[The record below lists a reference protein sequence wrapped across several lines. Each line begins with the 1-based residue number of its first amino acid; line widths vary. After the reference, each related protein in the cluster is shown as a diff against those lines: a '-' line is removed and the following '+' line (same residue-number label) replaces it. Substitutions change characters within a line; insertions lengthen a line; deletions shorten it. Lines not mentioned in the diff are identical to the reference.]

1 MRSSKINLK
10 INCLTKYFNTIFPTT
25 IMAFCSFL
33 VNLCIKKHFSYIL
46 NLHLIVV
53 NLFFTP
59 HLWSLW
65 SCYILCRLEPKK
77 RKEEKTKAPFF
88 FSCQKSRSS
97 AVIFFSSN
105 HTFTMSLESSIE
117 LFIERLEHRRF
128 AQSINP
134 T

>member
-1 MRSSKINLK
+1 MSIR
-10 INCLTKYFNTIFPTT
+10 T
-25 IMAFCSFL
+25 
-33 VNLCIKKHFSYIL
+33 
-46 NLHLIVV
+46 
-53 NLFFTP
+53 
-59 HLWSLW
+59 
-65 SCYILCRLEPKK
+65 E
-77 RKEEKTKAPFF
+77 KEEGGEDKSAIF